1 MQKLAENE
9 RLIDITS
16 INLIDF
22 IKAVYGMSVPVG
34 LGHLHFTDDPL
45 TTEEAKRYI
54 QEPNYSKVIVDMDYV
69 KGRCCKMTIWEE
81 DGKRYTSKAWY
92 DHTDTQLRDLLKLFD
107 IDLWSNSEHGVA
119 CHCDDCRKK
128 RGEV

>member
-16 INLIDF
+16 VNLIDF

-45 TTEEAKRYI
+45 TDEEAAKYI
-54 QEPNYSKVIVDMDYV
+54 QKPDYSDAIINMDYV
-69 KGRCCKMTIWEE
+69 KGRCCKMVVWEE
-81 DGKRYTSKAWY
+81 DDRLYISKSWY
-92 DHTDTQLRDLLKLFD
+92 DHTDNQLKDLLKFFGKD
-107 IDLWSNSEHGVA
+107 IEGKKEHGMA
-119 CHCDDCRKK
+119 CHCDDCRKG
-128 RGEV
+128 RGDL